1 MSIIFEPFDVVNG
14 TSQGVVRLRLGAAGI
29 DALTTAGSS
38 FGAVALDLSVYG
50 DDEGSGGTVA
60 IIVPDYGNA
69 SMFLSVGATLDGAGY
84 TDEGE
89 GRPLALRQLGYDFN
103 TDVGQSA
110 GTATLTLGASGL
122 ETPQLT
128 AYIFLVER
136 PGEMMGL
143 GGVAYE
149 AFESGF
155 SALDAQTFDITM
167 VFESIA
173 RFVDR
178 SSAIGRL
185 DMLLQSSFAAR
196 DVFTFVVEA
205 AFESAAVFADDAP
218 MLMRAVLATADQIT
232 LADQTIFGV
241 DALLVAASAFVIRD
255 ALRVGVDLRHES
267 AFEITDDLASQLQ
280 AVLTQASA
288 LVMADELTATLSA
301 SAFFEDSA
309 AFGDGQGWSLAAL
322 LQFTDDALFSV
333 RFALPGNDQSLYV
346 GYAMNLRTA
355 GMATYDNYPF
365 SAMAVVGGVPLAVG
379 PEGLYR
385 LTGDT
390 DAGDPIRAHIRTGM
404 TDFGTAMLK
413 RTPNMYLGLKTDGT
427 MLLKVIT
434 SEGGRK
440 KANVY
445 KVSDARSATPVDGR
459 FDIAKGLVG
468 LYWGY
473 QIENADGADFEL
485 DTIRVWPFAVQRR
498 KSGR

>member
-1 MSIIFEPFDVVNG
+1 MTIIFEPFNVVNG
-14 TSQGVVRLRLGAAGI
+14 TSQGLGHLHLGAAGI

-38 FGAVALDLSVYG
+38 FGAVSLGMSVFG
-50 DDEGSGGTVA
+50 DDEGAGGTVVV
-60 IIVPDYGNA
+60 IVPDYGNA
-69 SMFLSVGATLDGAGY
+69 SMFLSTGAALDGAGY

-89 GRPLALRQLGYDFN
+89 GRPLVLRQLGYDFN

-110 GTATLTLGASGL
+110 GEVTLALGAEGL

-136 PGEMMGL
+136 PGAMMGL
-143 GGVAYE
+143 GGIAYE
-149 AFESGF
+149 VFESDF
-155 SALDAQTFDITM
+155 NALDAQTFDITM
-167 VFESIA
+167 VFDSIA
-173 RFVDR
+173 RFAD
-178 SSAIGRL
+178 SSGVIGRL
-185 DMLLQSSFAAR
+185 DMILQSSFAAR
-196 DVFTFVVEA
+196 DAFTFVVES
-205 AFESAAVFADDAP
+205 FVEDTVTFDDAP
-218 MLMRAVLATADQIT
+218 SETLRAIIALADQIT
-232 LADQTIFGV
+232 LSDATIFGV
-241 DALLVAASAFVIRD
+241 DALLVAASAFVVRD

-267 AFEITDDLASQLQ
+267 AFGITDDLDTMLV
-280 AVLTQASA
+280 AVITQASA
-288 LVMADELTATLSA
+288 LVMTDELTATLSA
-301 SAFFEDSA
+301 SMLVEDAA
-309 AFGDGQGWSLAAL
+309 AFGDGHDWSLAAM
-322 LQFTDDALFSV
+322 LQFADDALFSV

-445 KVSDARSATPVDGR
+445 KVSDARSTTHVDGR